1 MTTQARDT
9 SALSGFYKLS
19 HSARLERLSGVF
31 ALSDDQISLLR
42 KESSLPHHL
51 SDLFVEN
58 SLGHFS
64 LPLGLVTN
72 LQINGND
79 YAVPFAVEESSVI
92 AAASNAA
99 KWVRQSGGFKAEVL
113 SSLMIGQVQILDLDA
128 AAISAASTTILA
140 HKEELLLKANQVH
153 PRLLLR
159 GGGVRDI
166 EVRAF
171 AEAEIPFL
179 VVHILMDTREAMGA
193 NLVNTV
199 CESLAPE
206 IQDLIGGRVGLRILS
221 NYADRRLFKASCR
234 IDPELL
240 TLKDSDSP
248 LSGAQVAQ
256 RIVEAYVFAKYDPY
270 RATTHNKG
278 IMNGV
283 DPVVIATGNDWRAVE
298 AGVHAFAARSGRYE
312 SLSRWWIDPVGFLNG
327 ELTLPLQLGTVG
339 GVTRLH
345 PLAQLSL
352 QILGNPSADRL
363 GLIAA
368 STGLASNLA
377 ALRALT
383 TTGIQAG
390 HMKLHAK
397 NVALAAGA
405 TGAEIEIVA
414 AEMVR
419 SKKISASEAENLLA
433 SRLIAAIPKNA
444 SVSRD
449 ARLP

>member
-1 MTTQARDT
+1 MKNKTRDV
-9 SALSGFYKLS
+9 SPLSGFYKLS
-19 HSARLERLSGVF
+19 HAARLEKLAGVF
-31 ALSDDQISLLR
+31 ELRPECVRLLQG
-42 KESSLPHHL
+42 ESSLPHRL

-72 LQINGND
+72 LRMNGED
-79 YAVPFAVEESSVI
+79 YAVPFAVEESSVV

-99 KWVRQSGGFKAEVL
+99 KWVRSSGGFKAEVL
-113 SSLMIGQVQILDLDA
+113 SSMMIGQIQLLDIAPEKMPD
-128 AAISAASTTILA
+128 ISAKLLA
-140 HKEELLLKANQVH
+140 AKALLIEKANAVH

-166 EVRAF
+166 EVRIF
-171 AEAEIPFL
+171 PEAEIPFL
-179 VVHILMDTREAMGA
+179 VVHILLDTREAMGA

-199 CESLAPE
+199 CERLAPDV
-206 IQDLIGGRVGLRILS
+206 QALSGGRVGLRILS
-221 NYADRRLFKASCR
+221 NYADRRLFRASCR
-234 IDPELL
+234 LDPNSLAL
-240 TLKDSDSP
+240 SDGP
-248 LSGAQVAQ
+248 LRLSGPEVAQ

-270 RATTHNKG
+270 RAATHNKG

-298 AGVHAFAARSGRYE
+298 AGVHTYAARSGRYE
-312 SLSRWWIDPVGFLNG
+312 SLSRWSIGSDGMLQG
-327 ELTLPLQLGTVG
+327 EVTLPLQLGTVG

-352 QILGNPSADRL
+352 QILGFPSSDEL
-363 GLIAA
+363 GMIAA

-397 NVALAAGA
+397 NLALAAGA
-405 TGAEIEIVA
+405 VGGEIEVVA
-414 AEMVR
+414 SEMV
-419 SKKISASEAENLLA
+419 KNKLVSASEAERLLA
-433 SRLIAAIPKNA
+433 ALRSKPL
-444 SVSRD
+444 VSEESS
-449 ARLP
+449 APHLLHK

>member
-19 HSARLERLSGVF
+19 HSVRLEKLSGVF
-31 ALSDDQISLLR
+31 GLTEDQISLLR
-42 KESSLPHHL
+42 KESSLPHQL

-72 LQINGND
+72 LRVNGND

-113 SSLMIGQVQILDLDA
+113 SSLMIGQIQILDLDA
-128 AAISAASTTILA
+128 KAIAKAMTTIVA
-140 HKEELLLKANQVH
+140 HKEELLAQANRVH

-166 EVRAF
+166 EVRGF

-179 VVHILMDTREAMGA
+179 VVHVLMDTREAMGA

-199 CESLAPE
+199 CENLAPA
-206 IQDLIGGRVGLRILS
+206 IQLLSGGRVGLRILS

-234 IDPELL
+234 IDPEFLA
-240 TLKDSDSP
+240 LKNIDSP
-248 LSGAQVAQ
+248 LTGPEVAQ
-256 RIVEAYVFAKYDPY
+256 RIVEAYIFAKYDPY

-312 SLSRWWIDPVGFLNG
+312 SLSRWSIDSEGFLNG

-352 QILGNPSADRL
+352 QILGNPSADEL
-363 GLIAA
+363 GLIAT

-405 TGAEIEIVA
+405 KGAEIEIVA

-419 SKKISASEAENLLA
+419 TKKISASEAESLLA
-433 SRLIAAIPKNA
+433 ARLGASIPKTA
-444 SVSRD
+444 SGSGD

>member
-1 MTTQARDT
+1 MTNKTRDT
-9 SALSGFYKLS
+9 SLLSGFYKLS
-19 HSARLERLSGVF
+19 HAARLEKIAGVF
-31 ALSDDQISLLR
+31 DLRPEAIALLE

-72 LQINGND
+72 VTINGEES
-79 YAVPFAVEESSVI
+79 AVPFAVEESSVV

-99 KWVRQSGGFKAEVL
+99 KWVRQSGGFTAEVL
-113 SSLMIGQVQILDLDA
+113 GSLMIGQIQILDVLP
-128 AAISAASTTILA
+128 SAMTEVMARILA
-140 HKEELLLKANQVH
+140 EKEALVAKANEVH
-153 PRLLLR
+153 PRLLQR

-166 EVRAF
+166 EVRSF
-171 AEAEIPFL
+171 PHAEIPFL
-179 VVHILMDTREAMGA
+179 VVHVLLDTREAMGA

-199 CESLAPE
+199 CERLAPE
-206 IQDLIGGRVGLRILS
+206 IQILSQGRIGLRILS
-221 NYADRRLFKASCR
+221 NYADRRLFKVSCR
-234 IDPELL
+234 VNPKYIALNDSENSLTGPE
-240 TLKDSDSP
+240 
-248 LSGAQVAQ
+248 VAQ

-270 RATTHNKG
+270 RAATHNKG

-298 AGVHAFAARSGRYE
+298 AGVHAYAARSGRYE
-312 SLSRWWIDPVGFLNG
+312 SLSRWSIDADGMLVG

-352 QILGNPSADRL
+352 QILGNPSSDEL
-363 GLIAA
+363 GMIVA

-397 NVALAAGA
+397 NLALAAGA
-405 TGAEIEIVA
+405 EGAAIEEVA
-414 AEMVR
+414 SEMVR
-419 SKKISASEAENLLA
+419 SKNVSSMEAERLVS
-433 SRLIAAIPKNA
+433 SRRDIAGTETSI
-444 SVSRD
+444 
-449 ARLP
+449 

>member
-1 MTTQARDT
+1 MTTQSRDI

-19 HSARLERLSGVF
+19 HTVRLEKLSGVF
-31 ALSDDQISLLR
+31 GLNDDQISLLR

-72 LQINGND
+72 LRVNGND

-99 KWVRQSGGFKAEVL
+99 KWVRGCGGFKAEVL
-113 SSLMIGQVQILDLDA
+113 SSLMIGQIQILDLA
-128 AAISAASTTILA
+128 PPAIASAMAKILA
-140 HKEELLLKANQVH
+140 EKSELIVKANRVH
-153 PRLLLR
+153 PRLVLR

-166 EVRAF
+166 EVRGF

-179 VVHILMDTREAMGA
+179 VIHVLMDTREAMGA

-199 CESLAPE
+199 CENLAPE
-206 IQDLIGGRVGLRILS
+206 IQKLIGGRVGLRILS
-221 NYADRRLFKASCR
+221 NYADRRLYRATCR
-234 IDPELL
+234 LHPDSLA
-240 TLKDSDSP
+240 LKNSESP
-248 LSGAQVAQ
+248 LSGAEVAQ

-270 RATTHNKG
+270 RAATHNKG

-298 AGVHAFAARSGRYE
+298 AGVHAFAARNGRYE
-312 SLSRWWIDPVGFLNG
+312 SLSRWSIDSEGFLNG

-352 QILGNPSADRL
+352 QILGNPSADEL

-368 STGLASNLA
+368 CTGLASNLA

-419 SKKISASEAENLLA
+419 SKKISASEAET
-433 SRLIAAIPKNA
+433 LIAARKSSSIPH
-444 SVSRD
+444 STEISSG
-449 ARLP
+449 ARLR